1 MLPALCVI
9 MALKLKQQTSS
20 SCVAYFFFAENRQK
34 LLNISIKID
43 ASLKKFNDEMLLDT
57 LLFGCNKYKETINK
71 EVFLHTINFLKTTK
85 CFERPLFDL

>member
-1 MLPALCVI
+1 MDGYGSEIETTDLFSLRC
-9 MALKLKQQTSS
+9 L
-20 SCVAYFFFAENRQK
+20 FFFAENRQK

-57 LLFGCNKYKETINK
+57 LLFGCDKYKETINK

>member
-1 MLPALCVI
+1 MRDYGSEIETTDLFFLCC
-9 MALKLKQQTSS
+9 L
-20 SCVAYFFFAENRQK
+20 FFFAENRQK

-43 ASLKKFNDEMLLDT
+43 ASLKKFNDKMLLDT
-57 LLFGCNKYKETINK
+57 LLFGCDKYKETINK